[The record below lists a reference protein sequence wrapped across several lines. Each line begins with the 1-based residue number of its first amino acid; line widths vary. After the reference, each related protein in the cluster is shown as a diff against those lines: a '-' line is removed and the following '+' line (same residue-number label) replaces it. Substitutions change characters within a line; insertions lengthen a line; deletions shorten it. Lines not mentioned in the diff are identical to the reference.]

1 MNLKFQY
8 GVEVPGGLWNNGVSV
23 REVYLR
29 PLCGEDEAFLL
40 EAGESLSAPVR
51 VTALLSRCILRVGA
65 EENVTPEMVRA
76 LTVGDREA
84 LLLHLRRITYGERLP
99 CLLNCTDSACGERMD
114 LELKVSELL
123 LEPYAASQEWNEVA
137 VRTEKKMY
145 RVRLRVPNGLDQEFV
160 AERAWMNVTDA
171 ENLLLQRCVES
182 VSAQSVSAEVSSP
195 LTMAEWPAEL
205 ADKIGRKFG
214 EIDPQA
220 EILLSLQCPACGQAF
235 TGEFDAGAYLYHELR
250 GHIPY
255 LYREVH
261 QMARSYHWSEAEILS
276 MTPRKRSVYLNLL
289 AGEEVFA

>member
-8 GVEVPGGLWNNGVSV
+8 GVEVPGGLWNNGAPV

-40 EAGESLSAPVR
+40 EAGESLSAPAR

-76 LTVGDREA
+76 LTAGDREA

-160 AERAWMNVTDA
+160 AERAWMNATDA

-182 VSAQSVSAEVSSP
+182 VSAEGSSP
-195 LTMAEWPAEL
+195 LTMDQWPAEL
-205 ADKIGRKFG
+205 ADEIGRKFG
-214 EIDPQA
+214 ELDPQA

-250 GHIPY
+250 GHIPH

-261 QMARSYHWSEAEILS
+261 RMARSYHWSEAEILS
-276 MTPRKRSVYLNLL
+276 MTPRKRSVYLSLL